1 MLEITP
7 EVLGFISWVVIL
19 KSLFPGSGVLDP
31 ESWVLGSWVS
41 DLGSWSPRSQG
52 PGILGPGVPG
62 LESWGPGS
70 WFLILDYGLIALQR
84 NLFTEVTGNRVSN
97 NIVQET
103 SV

>member
-1 MLEITP
+1 M
-7 EVLGFISWVVIL
+7 
-19 KSLFPGSGVLDP
+19 SLFPGSGVLDP
-31 ESWVLGSWVS
+31 ESWVLESWIS
-41 DLGSWSPRSQG
+41 DLESWGPRSQG

-70 WFLILDYGLIALQR
+70 WFLILDYGLITLQR
-84 NLFTEVTGNRVSN
+84 NLFTEVTGNRES